1 MFQSLPRS
9 LDGLPQ
15 VFTEVGHAAV
25 ALAGVMPR
33 NVANAHVVAD
43 IHSATPF
50 ASRMAGADWVGLDVI
65 SDMLRDFCLSDMW
78 DDDQHG
84 FPDAASSLKVE
95 SAAIACFALELM
107 RHFRLR

>member
-1 MFQSLPRS
+1 MLQSLPRS

-15 VFTEVGHAAV
+15 VCTEAGHAAV
-25 ALAGVMPR
+25 ALAAVMPR

-43 IHSATPF
+43 IHSAAPF
-50 ASRMAGADWVGLDVI
+50 APRVAGADWFGLDVI

-84 FPDAASSLKVE
+84 FPDAASSLKVQ
-95 SAAIACFALELM
+95 STAFACFALELT